1 MKRKTLLLAALA
13 LVLVLGASIGQSL
26 AYFSTYAEAKGGYV
40 IELGDRTELK
50 EEFSNWTKRVT
61 VVSAED
67 SEPVFIRVKAFCG
80 SRYSLSYLDE
90 SSRWSLGDDGYYY
103 YSEIVPGGGSTA
115 ELQIRIGNVPASVKD
130 GDSFNVIVIYES
142 TPVRYREDGSAYADW
157 NVILDSGSTEGGA
170 A

>member
-1 MKRKTLLLAALA
+1 MKRRTLYLAALA
-13 LVLVLGASIGQSL
+13 LILVLGAGIGESL

-90 SSRWSLGDDGYYY
+90 SGRWSLGDDGYYY

-142 TPVRYREDGSAYADW
+142 SPARWREDGTAYADW
-157 NVILDSGSTEGGA
+157 SVILDRVSTEGGEA
-170 A
+170 

>member
-67 SEPVFIRVKAFCG
+67 SEPVFIRVKAFCS

-157 NVILDSGSTEGGA
+157 NVILDGGSTEGGA